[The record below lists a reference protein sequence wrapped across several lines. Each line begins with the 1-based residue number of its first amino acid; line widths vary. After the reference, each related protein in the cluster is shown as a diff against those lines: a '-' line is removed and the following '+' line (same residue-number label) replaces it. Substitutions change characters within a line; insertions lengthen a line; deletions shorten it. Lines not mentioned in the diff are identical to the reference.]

1 MIEFLTL
8 AGFVTVNL
16 IGMGFF
22 FGSLCQ
28 QLKDLD
34 EKVKTMSNHLSE
46 IQGTLTDIKVKT
58 MNMNSRLINLERR
71 NNAGED
77 EE

>member
-28 QLKDLD
+28 QIKDLD
-34 EKVKTMSNHLSE
+34 EKFKTMSNHLTE
-46 IQGTLTDIKVKT
+46 IQDTLTDIRVKT

-71 NNAGED
+71 